1 MLNWDEYSKEEVT
14 SPPITP
20 EMKEET
26 TAPAAEV
33 QQSEPPQPAEPAV
46 PSEPSTIGEGSRAEA
61 ARKAVNDLDE
71 NNVKHQFSLAI
82 LYSNLGANYLD
93 KGNFDKSYEFF

>member
-1 MLNWDEYSKEEVT
+1 MLNWDEYSKEEVN

-33 QQSEPPQPAEPAV
+33 QQPEPPQPCLLYTS
-46 PSEPSTIGEGSRAEA
+46 PSPRDATLSRMPSSA
-61 ARKAVNDLDE
+61 
-71 NNVKHQFSLAI
+71 
-82 LYSNLGANYLD
+82 
-93 KGNFDKSYEFF
+93 

>member
-20 EMKEET
+20 EMKEEK

-33 QQSEPPQPAEPAV
+33 QQ
-46 PSEPSTIGEGSRAEA
+46 
-61 ARKAVNDLDE
+61 L
-71 NNVKHQFSLAI
+71 SLI
-82 LYSNLGANYLD
+82 HI
-93 KGNFDKSYEFF
+93 